1 MAVLTEVQRS
11 KGVLDVVHSADTA
24 TCVDVNLAVRIA
36 KGVVTARG
44 LGDPEEMTN
53 EELGTALIGDLRK
66 YYRQIL
72 KDSEGNAAGTDAKQT
87 VADEVDAID
96 IGA

>member
-1 MAVLTEVQRS
+1 MAVLTEVQRA

-24 TCVDVNLAVRIA
+24 TGVDVNLAVRIA

-72 KDSEGNAAGTDAKQT
+72 KDSEATPRGRTPSRPSPTKST
-87 VADEVDAID
+87 PSI
-96 IGA
+96 